1 MSDFNDK
8 QYLLQCF
15 ALAELG
21 RHTCSPNPVVGCVI
35 VRDGQTVGE
44 GWHQITG
51 QAHAEVVA
59 LRQAGDLAFGATAY
73 VSLEPCS
80 HHGRTGPCTEALIS
94 SGVSRVVY
102 AMQDPNPQVA
112 GKGAAHLH
120 ASGVQ
125 VVGPLLQEQ
134 AENLNPGFLKR
145 MREGLPHVR
154 LKLAMSLDGRTA
166 MASGESQ
173 WITGPEARAD
183 VQQWRA
189 RSDAV
194 LSGIGTILKDDASLN
209 VRLAGY
215 AGKQPVRV
223 IVDSQG
229 RMPPQAKLLNL
240 PGPVLVALGH
250 EHAWQVPEGCLAEVA
265 AKAFPNPEGKVDLK
279 GLMHYLA
286 ENLLVN
292 EVLVEA
298 GPTLCGALLQA
309 GLVDELL
316 VYVAPKLLGH
326 EAKSLLQLPGL
337 EKLADTPGLRFTDV
351 VMVGE
356 DCRITAVPDAVVNT
370 GQ

>member
-44 GWHQITG
+44 GWHQVTG
-51 QAHAEVVA
+51 QAHAEVHA

-80 HHGRTGPCTEALIS
+80 HHGRTGPCTDALIK

-102 AMQDPNPQVA
+102 AMQDPNPLVA
-112 GKGAAHLH
+112 GKGAALLH
-120 ASGVQ
+120 ASGIQ
-125 VVGPLLQEQ
+125 VVGPLLQQQ

-145 MREGLPHVR
+145 MRAGLPFVR

-194 LSGIGTILKDDASLN
+194 LTGIGTILKDDASLN
-209 VRLAGY
+209 VRLADY
-215 AGKQPVRV
+215 AGRQPVRV
-223 IVDSQG
+223 VIDSSG
-229 RMPPQAKLLNL
+229 RMPARARILNL
-240 PGPVLVALGH
+240 PGSVLVALGH
-250 EHAWQVPEGCLAEVA
+250 ESAWSVPEGSLAEITA
-265 AKAFPNPEGKVDLK
+265 RAFPDAGGKVDLR
-279 GLMHYLA
+279 GVMHYLA

-298 GPTLCGALLQA
+298 GPTLSGALLQA

-326 EAKSLLQLPGL
+326 NAMAMVQLPGL
-337 EKLADTPGLRFTDV
+337 ETLADAIEFVFLDV
-351 VMVGE
+351 SVIGA
-356 DCRITAVPDAVVNT
+356 DCRIRLAPRPV
-370 GQ
+370 

>member
-44 GWHQITG
+44 GWHQVTG

-59 LRQAGDLAFGATAY
+59 LKQAGELAFGATAY

-94 SGVSRVVY
+94 SGISRVVY
-102 AMQDPNPQVA
+102 AMQDPNPLVA
-112 GKGAAHLH
+112 GKGAAYLH

-125 VVGPLLQEQ
+125 VVGPLLQKQ

-145 MREGLPHVR
+145 MRQGLPWVR

-194 LSGIGTILKDDASLN
+194 LTGIRTILEDDASLN
-209 VRLAGY
+209 VRLADY
-215 AGKQPVRV
+215 AGRQPVRV
-223 IVDSQG
+223 VVDSGG
-229 RMPPQAKLLNL
+229 RMPATAKVLNL
-240 PGPVLVALGH
+240 PGSVLVALGH
-250 EHAWQVPEGCLAEVA
+250 ENAWRVPEGCTAEIT
-265 AKAFPNPEGKVDLK
+265 AKAFPDAGGKVDLK
-279 GLMHYLA
+279 GLLRYLA

-316 VYVAPKLLGH
+316 LYVAPKLLGH
-326 EAKSLLQLPGL
+326 NAKALMQLPGL
-337 EKLADTPGLRFTDV
+337 ESLAEAVELEFLDV
-351 VMVGE
+351 SLIGA
-356 DCRITAVPDAVVNT
+356 DCRIRLAPRRE
-370 GQ
+370 

>member
-1 MSDFNDK
+1 MSADFNDK

-44 GWHQITG
+44 GWHQVTG
-51 QAHAEVVA
+51 QAHAEVIA
-59 LRQAGDLAFGATAY
+59 LRQAGELAFGATAY
-73 VSLEPCS
+73 VSLEPCA
-80 HHGRTGPCTEALIS
+80 HQGRTGPCTEALIN

-102 AMQDPNPQVA
+102 AMQDPNPLVA

-125 VVGPLLQEQ
+125 VVGPLLQQQ
-134 AENLNPGFLKR
+134 AESLNPGFLKR
-145 MREGLPHVR
+145 MREGLPFVR
-154 LKLAMSLDGRTA
+154 IKLAMSLDGRTA
-166 MASGESQ
+166 MAGGESQ

-194 LSGIGTILKDDASLN
+194 LTGIGTILKDDASMN
-209 VRLAGY
+209 VRLAEY
-215 AGKQPVRV
+215 AGRQPIRV
-223 IVDSQG
+223 VIDSEG
-229 RMPPQAKLLNL
+229 RLPATAKLLQL
-240 PGPVLVALGH
+240 SGSVLVALAH
-250 EHAWQVPEGCLAEVA
+250 ESAWEVPLGSEAEIT
-265 AKAFPNPEGKVDLK
+265 AKAFPGAAGRVDLRSV
-279 GLMHYLA
+279 LHYLA

-326 EAKSLLQLPGL
+326 EAMSLLQLPGL
-337 EKLADTPGLRFTDV
+337 EKLADAPKLRFTEV

-356 DCRITAVPDAVVNT
+356 DCRITAVPEKS
-370 GQ
+370 